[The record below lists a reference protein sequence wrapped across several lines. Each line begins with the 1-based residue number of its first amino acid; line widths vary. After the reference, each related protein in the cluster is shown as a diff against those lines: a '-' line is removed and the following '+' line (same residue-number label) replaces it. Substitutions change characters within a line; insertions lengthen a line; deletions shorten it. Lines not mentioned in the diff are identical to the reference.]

1 MKSTNTNHEDSFIEH
16 YNEHSD
22 GIFRFCFFKTG
33 DRELAADLV
42 QDTFMRAWNTLQK
55 GKKVSNLKAFLYQV
69 AKNAIIDYYRKK
81 KTSSLDILLEEGFDE
96 SGGNSQEE
104 YSNKHEAQQLMEYVY
119 ELDDSYKEILLLR
132 YVEDFS
138 IEEIA
143 EHIGEEKNNVSV
155 RIHRALKKL
164 EKIMK
169 EQQKRYE

>member
-22 GIFRFCFFKTG
+22 GIFRLCFFKTG
-33 DRELAADLV
+33 DRELATDLV
-42 QDTFMRAWNTLQK
+42 QDTFMRVWDTLQK
-55 GKKVSNLKAFLYQV
+55 GKEVENLKAFIYQV

-81 KTSSLDILLEEGFDE
+81 KTSSLDSLLEEGFDE
-96 SGGNSQEE
+96 QGDDNRE
-104 YSNKHEAQQLMEYVY
+104 KHADVFEAKQLMQHVH
-119 ELDDSYKEILLLR
+119 ELDDMYRDILLLR

-143 EHIGEEKNNVSV
+143 EHVGEEKNNISV

-164 EKIMK
+164 ETIIEEKQK
-169 EQQKRYE
+169 EYE